1 MTDLLKN
8 KREIT
13 RLQILVEVA
22 ENQPAVS
29 QKEVADAIGITPQA
43 VSDYMSSLVEE
54 GFVNK
59 RRRGRYEITKEGAD
73 VVLSH
78 AQSLE
83 AYVDHV
89 MQEVVGNVFVD
100 TAVADDDVQA
110 GDVVSLSMRDGFLRA
125 SSVGGDGETE
135 PPRARAVTDASEGED
150 VGVTEFDGL
159 IEFERG
165 TVTVVRV
172 PSVEDGGSR
181 AVDESTLAETVGD
194 KPVYALGTEAV
205 VALEKTGVG
214 YRRHAVAEAV
224 VEASHNGVSSTVV
237 AVEGRV
243 GSLTDELSA
252 EGVEYETLDTTTGQ
266 K

>member
-1 MTDLLKN
+1 MTDVLEN

-29 QKEVADAIGITPQA
+29 QKEVADSIGVTPQA
-43 VSDYMSSLVEE
+43 VSEHMSSLLEE
-54 GFVNK
+54 GLVEK

-78 AQSLE
+78 AESLE
-83 AYVDHV
+83 EYVEHV
-89 MQEVVGNVFVD
+89 MEEVVGRVFVD
-100 TAVADDDVQA
+100 TAVAEGEIEEGEEVT
-110 GDVVSLSMRDGFLRA
+110 LSMRDGFLRA
-125 SSVGGDGETE
+125 APGDGE
-135 PPRARAVTDASEGED
+135 PPKARAVTYAEEGDD

-159 IEFERG
+159 IQFESG

-172 PSVEDGGSR
+172 PSVEEGGSR
-181 AVDESTLAETVGD
+181 AVDTEALSKAVENK
-194 KPVYALGTEAV
+194 KPVYALGTEAA
-205 VALEKTGVG
+205 VALERAGVE
-214 YRRHAVAEAV
+214 YRRHAVAEAA
-224 VEASHNGVSSTVV
+224 VEAARNGVSSTVV

-252 EGVEYETLDTTTGQ
+252 EGVEYETADAQT
-266 K
+266 

>member
-1 MTDLLKN
+1 MELTN

-29 QKEVADAIGITPQA
+29 QKEVADAIGVTPQA
-43 VSDYMSSLVEE
+43 VSDHMSSMVDEGLVE
-54 GFVNK
+54 K

-78 AQSLE
+78 AESLE
-83 AYVDHV
+83 KYVEHV
-89 MQEVVGNVFVD
+89 MEEVVGRVFVD
-100 TAVADDDVQA
+100 TAVAEDEIEE
-110 GDVVSLSMRDGFLRA
+110 GEEVSLSMRDGFLRA
-125 SSVGGDGETE
+125 APSDGE
-135 PPRARAVTDASEGED
+135 PPKARAVTDAEEGDD

-159 IEFERG
+159 IEFDRG
-165 TVTVVRV
+165 KVTVVRL

-181 AVDESTLAETVGD
+181 AVNEDALLEAVGNEN
-194 KPVYALGTEAV
+194 PVYAVGTEAC
-205 VALEKTGVG
+205 VALEKAGIE
-214 YRRHAVAEAV
+214 YSRYAVAEAA
-224 VEASHNGVSSTVV
+224 VEAARNGVSSTVV

-252 EGVEYETLDTTTGQ
+252 EGVEYENVTLEGYA
-266 K
+266 